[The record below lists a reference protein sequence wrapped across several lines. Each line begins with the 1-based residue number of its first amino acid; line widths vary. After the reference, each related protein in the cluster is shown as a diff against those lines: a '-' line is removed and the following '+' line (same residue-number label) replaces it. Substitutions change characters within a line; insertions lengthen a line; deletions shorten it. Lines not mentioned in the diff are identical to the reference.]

1 MGADRMAILR
11 TTFRTRLGSTAAFLL
26 LASGTASHAASP
38 SDQSP
43 DARAQRWVAELT
55 LDEKVGLVTGLVG
68 TELNGKTRPAASLGS
83 AGYVPGVPRLGIPAL
98 QITDAGLGVTNPP
111 ITLAQRSREG
121 DVATALPSVMSTAA
135 TWDPQMAF
143 ANGALMGAEARAKGF
158 NMLLA
163 GSINL
168 VREPL
173 GGRNFEYPGE
183 DPLLAGVMVGETIHG
198 VQSQKIMSTI
208 KHFAM
213 NDQETG
219 RFAYD
224 VRIAE
229 GAMRESDLLAFEIG
243 IERGH
248 PSAVMCA
255 YNRVGGEYACENTH
269 LLTDILKTDWKFPG
283 FVLSDW
289 GAVHSTAKAANAG
302 LDQESAREFDSQP
315 YFGVALK
322 QAVQSGAVPI
332 ARLDDMVHR
341 ILRAEI
347 ASDAADNP
355 SARTKIDFVAHA
367 SIARRSAAAGMV
379 LLKNDPAV
387 LPIASS
393 ARSILV
399 IGGHAD
405 KGVLSGGGSSQVT
418 PPDGYGLI
426 QTPPG
431 LTAAESAWRST
442 YYLAS
447 APFAAIRAAAPDATV
462 TYLDGT
468 DIDAAAAAAKA
479 ADIVVLFAVQPLA
492 EGVDAATLSL
502 PDRQDALIDAVG
514 SANRKTVVVLE
525 TAGPVLMPW
534 LVKVSAVL
542 EAWYPGS
549 SGGGAIADILFGA
562 QSPQG
567 RLPVTFPADLSQTP
581 RPVMA
586 TPPASGV
593 PSIAYVEGSD
603 VGYRWQ
609 ARNHTRPLFPF
620 GFGLS
625 FTRFSYSHLVTTGGK
640 TVHAQTIVTNT
651 GDREGTDIVQFYAA
665 PTDGAWAK
673 RLIGWAKVSLKA
685 GSSQSVEVE
694 ADPRLLATFD
704 TLTKRWSVTGGEVN
718 VTVAHDSLDV
728 GLSKL
733 ARLVKQS
740 ISVASP

>member
-1 MGADRMAILR
+1 MDHSDG
-11 TTFRTRLGSTAAFLL
+11 GS
-26 LASGTASHAASP
+26 SASHAAP
-38 SDQSP
+38 QGDQSP
-43 DARAQRWVAELT
+43 EARALRWVAELT
-55 LDEKVGLVTGLVG
+55 LDEKISLVTGLVG
-68 TELNGKTRPAASLGS
+68 ADFNGKPKPAGSLGS
-83 AGYVPGVPRLGIPAL
+83 AGYVSAVPRLGIPAL

-111 ITLAQRSREG
+111 VTLAQRSRPG

-135 TWDPQMAF
+135 SWDSNLAF

-183 DPLLAGVMVGETIHG
+183 DPLLAGVMVGETICG

-219 RFAYD
+219 RFVYD
-224 VRIAE
+224 ARIAE

-255 YNRVGGEYACENTH
+255 YNRVGGDYACENPH
-269 LLTDILKTDWKFPG
+269 LLTDILKRDWKFPG

-315 YFGVALK
+315 FFGDALK
-322 QAVQSGAVPI
+322 QAVQSGAVPT
-332 ARLDDMVHR
+332 ARLDDMVAR
-341 ILRAEI
+341 ILRSEI
-347 ASDAADNP
+347 ASGAVDSP
-355 SARTKIDFVAHA
+355 PVVTKIDFAAHA
-367 SIARRSAAAGMV
+367 AVARRSAAAGIV
-379 LLKNDPAV
+379 LLKNNRAF
-387 LPIASS
+387 LPIRSD
-393 ARSILV
+393 ARTILV

-418 PPDGYGLI
+418 PPEGYGLI

-431 LTAAESAWRST
+431 LTPAASAWRST
-442 YYLAS
+442 YYLAG
-447 APFAAIRAAAPDATV
+447 APLAAIRAAAPAAIV

-468 DIDAAAAAAKA
+468 DIAAAAAAAKA
-479 ADIVVLFAVQPLA
+479 ASVVVLFAVQPLA
-492 EGVDAATLSL
+492 EGADAPTLSL
-502 PDRQDALIDAVG
+502 PDRQDALIAAVG
-514 SANRKTVVVLE
+514 GANRKTVVVLE

-534 LVKVSAVL
+534 LAKVSAVL

-567 RLPVTFPADLSQTP
+567 RLPVTFPADMSQTA

-586 TPPASGV
+586 PPPAAGI
-593 PSIAYVEGSD
+593 PAIAYIEGSD

-625 FTRFSYSHLVTTGGK
+625 FTRFRYHDLVVTGGA
-640 TVHAQTIVTNT
+640 TVHAEAIVSNT
-651 GDREGTDIVQFYAA
+651 GDRNGTDVVQFYAA
-665 PTDGAWAK
+665 PVNGAWSK
-673 RLIGWAKVSLKA
+673 RLVGWVNVNLAAGESRLVSID
-685 GSSQSVEVE
+685 
-694 ADPRLLATFD
+694 ADPRLIATYD
-704 TLTKRWSVTGGEVN
+704 PAAKRWSIAGGTIKV
-718 VTVAHDSLDV
+718 VVARNAEDI
-728 GLSKL
+728 GLSKSASL
-733 ARLVKQS
+733 AARLLATQ
-740 ISVASP
+740 

>member
-1 MGADRMAILR
+1 M
-11 TTFRTRLGSTAAFLL
+11 LL
-26 LASGTASHAASP
+26 LAGGTASHAASQG
-38 SDQSP
+38 DRSP
-43 DARAQRWVAELT
+43 DARAHRWVAELT
-55 LDEKVGLVTGLVG
+55 LDEKIGLVTGLVG
-68 TELNGKTRPAASLGS
+68 ADFNGKPKPAGSLGS

-111 ITLAQRSREG
+111 VTLAQRSRDG

-135 TWDPQMAF
+135 SWDPHLAF

-183 DPLLAGVMVGETIHG
+183 DPLLAGVMVGETIRG

-219 RFAYD
+219 RFVYD
-224 VRIAE
+224 ARIAE

-255 YNRVGGEYACENTH
+255 YNRIGGNYACENPH
-269 LLTDILKTDWKFPG
+269 LLTDILKRDWKFPG

-315 YFGVALK
+315 FFGDALK
-322 QAVQSGAVPI
+322 KAVQSGAVPT
-332 ARLDDMVHR
+332 ARLDDMVFR
-341 ILRAEI
+341 ILRSEI
-347 ASDAADNP
+347 ASGAVDTP
-355 SARTKIDFVAHA
+355 TVPTKIDFAAHA
-367 SIARRSAAAGMV
+367 AIARRSAAAGMV
-379 LLKNDPAV
+379 LLKNDRAL
-387 LPIASS
+387 LPIRSD
-393 ARSILV
+393 ARTILV

-418 PPDGYGLI
+418 PPEGYGLI

-431 LTAAESAWRST
+431 LTPAASAWRST
-442 YYLAS
+442 YYLAG
-447 APFAAIRAAAPDATV
+447 APLVAIRAAAPAATV

-468 DIDAAAAAAKA
+468 NIAAAAAAARA
-479 ADIVVLFAVQPLA
+479 ASIVVLFAVQPLA
-492 EGVDAATLSL
+492 EGADAPTLSL
-502 PDRQDALIDAVG
+502 PDRQDALITAVG
-514 SANRKTVVVLE
+514 GANQKTVVVLE

-534 LVKVSAVL
+534 LAKVSAVL

-549 SGGGAIADILFGA
+549 SGGGAIADILFGV

-567 RLPVTFPADLSQTP
+567 RLPVTFPADMSQTP
-581 RPVMA
+581 RAVMA
-586 TPPASGV
+586 PPASGI
-593 PSIAYVEGSD
+593 PAIAYIEGSD

-609 ARNHTRPLFPF
+609 ARNHMRPLFPF

-625 FTRFSYSHLVTTGGK
+625 FTRFAYHDLVVTGGA
-640 TVHAQTIVTNT
+640 TVHAEAVVTNA
-651 GDREGTDIVQFYAA
+651 GNREGTDVVQFYAA
-665 PTDGAWAK
+665 PADEAWPK
-673 RLIGWAKVSLKA
+673 RLIGWANVTLAAGASRSVSID
-685 GSSQSVEVE
+685 
-694 ADPRLLATFD
+694 ADPRLLASYD
-704 TLTKRWSVTGGEVN
+704 AAAKRWSVAGGTIQ
-718 VTVAHDSLDV
+718 VTVAHDAADI
-728 GLSKL
+728 GLSKAASL
-733 ARLVKQS
+733 AARLL
-740 ISVASP
+740 ATP